1 VLEII
6 DIKKLSSVDSVAKIF
21 QALGR
26 LLLEPVAEKLLL
38 DFRTNGM
45 IMIFIFQSPFWMMLD
60 MALSLVWNIIHFS
73 FDI

>member
-21 QALGR
+21 QTLGK

-38 DFRTNGM
+38 DFRTSGM
-45 IMIFIFQSPFWMMLD
+45 IVIFIF
-60 MALSLVWNIIHFS
+60 
-73 FDI
+73 